1 MALNCIS
8 EGGTGVRR
16 VKILSQDLVT
26 SEIPVYERFL
36 PRRAV
41 RPSIWGAS
49 QHFSQK
55 WLIFSMRNM
64 VPAGAVSLEQHFL
77 SLSPQVQFR
86 PKPTEARQ
94 QQQPTTRTK
103 LEEFFSPCA
112 PLQKKLWGNHPEVHC
127 TGAWRKGAFLGLLEP
142 MVGYAGRMVSPENN
156 FLCA

>member
-55 WLIFSMRNM
+55 WLIFSVRKV
-64 VPAGAVSLEQHFL
+64 VPAGAVSLAAAL
-77 SLSPQVQFR
+77 CV
-86 PKPTEARQ
+86 
-94 QQQPTTRTK
+94 PTTT
-103 LEEFFSPCA
+103 SPA
-112 PLQKKLWGNHPEVHC
+112 QTQAH
-127 TGAWRKGAFLGLLEP
+127 
-142 MVGYAGRMVSPENN
+142 
-156 FLCA
+156 